1 MPSRYLSFRCSVPW
15 LILLLQALLLT
26 RSYFGFP
33 GVSDTYASSNSYPA
47 FQDVTHMVIFGF
59 GFFLMVLRR
68 YGFSSTGFNFF
79 LVVLGVQCSMLAEDL
94 LVFIRGQQNQVGME
108 SLAKAVV
115 STTAVVISTGAVLGK
130 ANPVQLIVMTLVE
143 LIFFYVSRCINRTLL
158 EVPEPLTV
166 MHVHLFGAY
175 FGLAL
180 TSRFPEPPPG
190 LDKNRST
197 PKSELLSVLGTV
209 FVWVF
214 WPSFNSILADSKKKA
229 VLNTYLALAVSAV
242 AAFMLSALTSK
253 DGKFRMAHI
262 RSAALAGGVAVSY
275 TAHLIQHPWI
285 AMILGLL
292 GSVIT
297 ILGSHCLQVMLKPLN
312 GSWISCVNVCNYQL
326 VTLGVNETFSSSQ
339 RCFNPALK
347 LQDTSGVHFT
357 FGLPA
362 VLGAVAAVVL
372 RVVEDGIATQWND
385 LSSLGYTAFYYIGA
399 FCQTI
404 STALITGFIT
414 ETPITQNPPLPWCL
428 FCISLSLTTGLI
440 LNIKLL
446 KAVHV
451 SKYFDDQ
458 FYWEFPHLSVGF

>member
-1 MPSRYLSFRCSVPW
+1 MPSQSDSLGFRCGFRCSVTG
-15 LILLLQALLLT
+15 LNLLLQALLLI
-26 RSYFGFP
+26 RSFFGFP
-33 GVSDTYASSNSYPA
+33 DVSDNYSSLVSRASFTSSPVSYPA
-47 FQDVTHMVIFGF
+47 FQDVNHMVIFGF

-68 YGFSSTGFNFF
+68 YGFSSTGFNFL
-79 LVVLGVQCSMLAEDL
+79 LVVLGVQFSVLAEDL
-94 LVFIRGQQNQVGME
+94 LCRTAGCSLW
-108 SLAKAVV
+108 SLAKALV
-115 STTAVVISTGAVLGK
+115 SMTAVVISTGAVLGK

-143 LIFFYVSRCINRTLL
+143 LIFFYVSRWINRKFL
-158 EVPEPLTV
+158 EVPEHLSV
-166 MHVHLFGAY
+166 MHVFLFGAY

-180 TSRFPEPPPG
+180 ASRFPEAPPG

-197 PKSELLSVLGTV
+197 PKSELFSVLGTV

-214 WPSFNSILADSKKKA
+214 WPSFNSILAGSEKMKT
-229 VLNTYLALAVSAV
+229 VLSTYLALTVSAV

-253 DGKFRMAHI
+253 DGKFRMADI
-262 RSAALAGGVAVSY
+262 RSAVLAGGVTVSY
-275 TAHLIQHPWI
+275 TAELIKHPWI

-297 ILGSHCLQVMLKPLN
+297 ILGSHCV
-312 GSWISCVNVCNYQL
+312 
-326 VTLGVNETFSSSQ
+326 Q

-372 RVVEDGIATQWND
+372 RVVARGTETQWNE
-385 LSSLGYTAFYYIGA
+385 LSRLGYDAFVNIGA

-404 STALITGFIT
+404 STALVTG
-414 ETPITQNPPLPWCL
+414 LV
-428 FCISLSLTTGLI
+428 TGLI

-458 FYWEFPHLSVGF
+458 SYWEVSLKMISD

>member
-15 LILLLQALLLT
+15 LILLLQILFLT
-26 RSYFGFP
+26 HSFLGFP
-33 GVSDTYASSNSYPA
+33 GVGDVYSPSNFYPE
-47 FQDVTHMVIFGF
+47 FQDVNHMVIFGF

-68 YGFSSTGFNFF
+68 YGFSSTGFNF
-79 LVVLGVQCSMLAEDL
+79 LLIVLGVQCSVLVEDL
-94 LVFIRGQQNQVGME
+94 SVFLRIQQSEVGMK

-115 STTAVVISTGAVLGK
+115 SMTAVVISTGAVLGK
-130 ANPVQLIVMTLVE
+130 ANPVQLIMMTLVE
-143 LIFFYVSRCINRTLL
+143 IIIFYVSRCINRTFLQ
-158 EVPEPLTV
+158 VPEQLSL

-175 FGLAL
+175 FGLAV
-180 TSRFPEPPPG
+180 TSRFPEPAPG
-190 LDKNRST
+190 LDKNRSS
-197 PKSELLSVLGTV
+197 PKSDLFSMLGTV

-214 WPSFNSILADSKKKA
+214 WPSFNSLLADSKKEA

-253 DGKFRMAHI
+253 DGKFRMTHI
-262 RSAALAGGVAVSY
+262 HSAVLAGGVTVSY
-275 TAHLIQHPWI
+275 TAPSIQHPWI

-297 ILGSHCLQVMLKPLN
+297 ILGSHCL
-312 GSWISCVNVCNYQL
+312 
-326 VTLGVNETFSSSQ
+326 Q

-372 RVVEDGIATQWND
+372 CVVQNGIDRQWNN
-385 LSSLGYTAFYYIGA
+385 LSSLGYLVFVDLGA

-404 STALITGFIT
+404 SSALITGLI
-414 ETPITQNPPLPWCL
+414 
-428 FCISLSLTTGLI
+428 TGLI
-440 LNIKLL
+440 LNTKLL

>member
-115 STTAVVISTGAVLGK
+115 STAAVVISTGAVLGK

-197 PKSELLSVLGTV
+197 PKSELFSVLGTV

-297 ILGSHCLQVMLKPLN
+297 ILGSHCQ
-312 GSWISCVNVCNYQL
+312 
-326 VTLGVNETFSSSQ
+326 Q

-372 RVVEDGIATQWND
+372 HVVEDGIATQWND

-414 ETPITQNPPLPWCL
+414 
-428 FCISLSLTTGLI
+428 GLI

>member
-1 MPSRYLSFRCSVPW
+1 MPARYLSFRCSVPW
-15 LILLLQALLLT
+15 LILLLQALFLT
-26 RSYFGFP
+26 RSFFGFP
-33 GVSDTYASSNSYPA
+33 GVSDSYGLSNSYPE

-68 YGFSSTGFNFF
+68 YGFSSTGFNFL

-94 LVFIRGQQNQVGME
+94 LVFIRGKQNQVGMK

-143 LIFFYVSRCINRTLL
+143 LIFFHVSRCINSTFLK
-158 EVPEPLTV
+158 VPEHLTV

-197 PKSELLSVLGTV
+197 PKSELFSVLGTV

-214 WPSFNSILADSKKKA
+214 WPSFNSILSESKEA

-275 TAHLIQHPWI
+275 TAHRIQHPWI

-297 ILGSHCLQVMLKPLN
+297 ILGSHCL
-312 GSWISCVNVCNYQL
+312 
-326 VTLGVNETFSSSQ
+326 Q

-372 RVVEDGIATQWND
+372 CVVEDGIETQWNE
-385 LSSLGYTAFYYIGA
+385 LSSLGYIAFYYIGA

-404 STALITGFIT
+404 STALITGLI
-414 ETPITQNPPLPWCL
+414 
-428 FCISLSLTTGLI
+428 TGLI

>member
-15 LILLLQALLLT
+15 LLLLLQTLFLI
-26 RSYFGFP
+26 RSFFGVP
-33 GVSDTYASSNSYPA
+33 GADDIYSPSNFYSE
-47 FQDVTHMVIFGF
+47 FQDVNHMVIFGF

-68 YGFSSTGFNFF
+68 YGFSSTGFNF
-79 LVVLGVQCSMLAEDL
+79 LLIVLGVQCSVLVEDC
-94 LVFIRGQQNQVGME
+94 LVFLRAQQNEIGLK
-108 SLAKAVV
+108 SLAKALV
-115 STTAVVISTGAVLGK
+115 SMTAVVISTGAVLGK
-130 ANPVQLIVMTLVE
+130 ANPVQLIVMTVVE
-143 LIFFYVSRCINRTLL
+143 LFFFYVSRCINRTFLQ
-158 EVPEPLTV
+158 VPEHLAL

-175 FGLAL
+175 FGLAV
-180 TSRFPEPPPG
+180 TSRFPEAPPG
-190 LDKNRST
+190 LDKSRSS
-197 PKSELLSVLGTV
+197 PKSELFSMLGTV

-214 WPSFNSILADSKKKA
+214 WPSFNSILAVSKRKA

-253 DGKFRMAHI
+253 DGKFRMTHI
-262 RSAALAGGVAVSY
+262 HSAVLAGGVAVSY
-275 TAHLIQHPWI
+275 TAHSIQHPWI

-292 GSVIT
+292 GAVIT
-297 ILGSHCLQVMLKPLN
+297 ILGSHCLQ
-312 GSWISCVNVCNYQL
+312 
-326 VTLGVNETFSSSQ
+326 
-339 RCFNPALK
+339 RCFNRALK
-347 LQDTSGVHFT
+347 LQDISGVHFT

-372 RVVEDGIATQWND
+372 CVVEKGIAKQWND
-385 LSSLGYTAFYYIGA
+385 LSSLGYLIFVDVGA

-404 STALITGFIT
+404 CTALITGLI
-414 ETPITQNPPLPWCL
+414 
-428 FCISLSLTTGLI
+428 TGLI

>member
-1 MPSRYLSFRCSVPW
+1 MPSRYRNFRCSVPW
-15 LILLLQALLLT
+15 LVLLLEALFLT
-26 RSYFGFP
+26 GFFFYFP
-33 GVSDTYASSNSYPA
+33 DVDVNSLSSFYSE
-47 FQDVTHMVIFGF
+47 FQDVNHMVIFGF
-59 GFFLMVLRR
+59 GFFLVVLRR
-68 YGFSSTGFNFF
+68 YGFSSTGLNFL
-79 LVVLGVQCSMLAEDL
+79 LVVLGVQCSVLVEDL
-94 LVFIRGQQNQVGME
+94 LVFLKVQHSEGGMQ

-115 STTAVVISTGAVLGK
+115 SMTAVAISTGAVLGK
-130 ANPVQLIVMTLVE
+130 ANPVQLIVMSLVE
-143 LIFFYVSRCINRTLL
+143 LIIFCASRCINRTFLQ
-158 EVPEPLTV
+158 VPWWDHLTL

-175 FGLAL
+175 FGLAV
-180 TSRFPEPPPG
+180 TSCFPEPPPG

-197 PKSELLSVLGTV
+197 PKSDLFSMLGTV

-214 WPSFNSILADSKKKA
+214 WPSFNSILADSKTEP
-229 VLNTYLALAVSAV
+229 VLNTYFALAVSAV

-253 DGKFRMAHI
+253 DGKFRMTHI
-262 RSAALAGGVAVSY
+262 HSAVLAGGVTISY
-275 TAHLIQHPWI
+275 TADRIQHPWI

-297 ILGSHCLQVMLKPLN
+297 ILGSHCLQ
-312 GSWISCVNVCNYQL
+312 
-326 VTLGVNETFSSSQ
+326 
-339 RCFNPALK
+339 RCFNPAFK

-372 RVVEDGIATQWND
+372 HVVEEGIYTPWNN
-385 LSSLGYTAFYYIGA
+385 LSSLGYLIFVDVGA

-404 STALITGFIT
+404 STALITGLI
-414 ETPITQNPPLPWCL
+414 
-428 FCISLSLTTGLI
+428 TGLI

-446 KAVHV
+446 KIVHV

>member
-197 PKSELLSVLGTV
+197 PKSELFSVLGTV

-214 WPSFNSILADSKKKA
+214 WPSFNSILAESKKKA

-242 AAFMLSALTSK
+242 AAFMLSALTTK

-297 ILGSHCLQVMLKPLN
+297 ILGSHCL
-312 GSWISCVNVCNYQL
+312 
-326 VTLGVNETFSSSQ
+326 Q

-414 ETPITQNPPLPWCL
+414 
-428 FCISLSLTTGLI
+428 GLI

>member
-15 LILLLQALLLT
+15 LLLSLQTLFFI
-26 RSYFGFP
+26 YVFFHFP
-33 GVSDTYASSNSYPA
+33 DGANIYSPSNFYPE
-47 FQDVTHMVIFGF
+47 FQDVNHMVIFGF

-68 YGFSSTGFNFF
+68 YGFSSTGLNF
-79 LVVLGVQCSMLAEDL
+79 LLIVLGVQCSVLVEDL
-94 LVFIRGQQNQVGME
+94 LLFFFLSC

-115 STTAVVISTGAVLGK
+115 STTAVAISTGAVLGK
-130 ANPVQLIVMTLVE
+130 ANPVQLIVMSLVE
-143 LIFFYVSRCINRTLL
+143 LVFFYASRCINRRFLQVPDHLTL
-158 EVPEPLTV
+158 

-175 FGLAL
+175 FGVAV

-197 PKSELLSVLGTV
+197 PKSELFSMLGTV

-214 WPSFNSILADSKKKA
+214 WPSFNSILADSKKEA
-229 VLNTYLALAVSAV
+229 VLNTYFALAVSAV

-253 DGKFRMAHI
+253 DGKFRMTHI
-262 RSAALAGGVAVSY
+262 HSAVLAGGVTISY
-275 TAHLIQHPWI
+275 TAHSIQHPWI

-297 ILGSHCLQVMLKPLN
+297 ILGSHCLQ
-312 GSWISCVNVCNYQL
+312 
-326 VTLGVNETFSSSQ
+326 
-339 RCFNPALK
+339 RCFNPAFK

-372 RVVEDGIATQWND
+372 CVIEKGISTQWNN
-385 LSSLGYTAFYYIGA
+385 LSSLGYLVFVDVGA

-404 STALITGFIT
+404 STALITGLI
-414 ETPITQNPPLPWCL
+414 
-428 FCISLSLTTGLI
+428 TGLI

-446 KAVHV
+446 KTVHV

-458 FYWEFPHLSVGF
+458 FYWEVSF

>member
-1 MPSRYLSFRCSVPW
+1 MPPRYRSSRCRLPW
-15 LILLLQALLLT
+15 LLLLLQALFLS
-26 RSYFGFP
+26 RAFFAFP
-33 GVSDTYASSNSYPA
+33 GARLTYFSSELYPV
-47 FQDVTHMVIFGF
+47 FQDVNHMVIFGF

-68 YGFSSTGFNFF
+68 YGFSSTGFNF
-79 LVVLGVQCSMLAEDL
+79 LLIVLGVQCSVLVQDL
-94 LVFIRGQQNQVGME
+94 LDLLDIQYSELGVE
-108 SLAKAVV
+108 SLAGAVM
-115 STTAVVISTGAVLGK
+115 SMTAVVISTGAVLGK
-130 ANPVQLIVMTLVE
+130 ANPVQLIVMSLVE
-143 LIFFYVSRCINRTLL
+143 LIIFHVSRCINSTFLQVPQNLTL
-158 EVPEPLTV
+158 

-175 FGLAL
+175 FGVAV

-209 FVWVF
+209 FVWMF
-214 WPSFNSILADSKKKA
+214 WPNFNSILAETKWQA

-262 RSAALAGGVAVSY
+262 HSAVLAGGVTTSC
-275 TAHLIQHPWI
+275 TAEIIQQPWI

-292 GSVIT
+292 GSVIS
-297 ILGSHCLQVMLKPLN
+297 ILGSHCLQ
-312 GSWISCVNVCNYQL
+312 
-326 VTLGVNETFSSSQ
+326 
-339 RCFNPALK
+339 RCFNPPLK

-362 VLGAVAAVVL
+362 VLGAVATVLL
-372 RVVEDGIATQWND
+372 RVVEQGIIEQRSA
-385 LSSLGYTAFYYIGA
+385 LPSLGFLIFIEVGA

-404 STALITGFIT
+404 STALITGLIT
-414 ETPITQNPPLPWCL
+414 G
-428 FCISLSLTTGLI
+428 FI
-440 LNIKLL
+440 LNVKLL

-458 FYWEFPHLSVGF
+458 FYWEVSFQMISD

>member
-1 MPSRYLSFRCSVPW
+1 MPPRYLSFRCSVPW
-15 LILLLQALLLT
+15 LILLLQALLLI
-26 RSYFGFP
+26 RSFFHFP
-33 GVSDTYASSNSYPA
+33 DVSDTYSSSSSYPE

-68 YGFSSTGFNFF
+68 YGFSSTGFNFLLF
-79 LVVLGVQCSMLAEDL
+79 VLGVQCSVLAEDL
-94 LVFIRGQQNQVGME
+94 LVFLTGEQNQVDME
-108 SLAKAVV
+108 SLVKAVV
-115 STTAVVISTGAVLGK
+115 SMTAVVISTGAVLGK

-143 LIFFYVSRCINRTLL
+143 LIFFYMSRWINGIFL
-158 EVPEPLTV
+158 EVPEHLAV

-197 PKSELLSVLGTV
+197 PKSELFSVLGTV

-214 WPSFNSILADSKKKA
+214 WPSFNSILAESKKVEA

-262 RSAALAGGVAVSY
+262 RSAVLAGGVAVTY
-275 TAHLIQHPWI
+275 TAHCKHPWI

-297 ILGSHCLQVMLKPLN
+297 ILGSHCLQ
-312 GSWISCVNVCNYQL
+312 
-326 VTLGVNETFSSSQ
+326 
-339 RCFNPALK
+339 RCLNPALK

-372 RVVEDGIATQWND
+372 GVVERGIETRWNE
-385 LSSLGYTAFYYIGA
+385 LSSLGYAAFYDIGA

-404 STALITGFIT
+404 STALITGLI
-414 ETPITQNPPLPWCL
+414 
-428 FCISLSLTTGLI
+428 TGLI

-458 FYWEFPHLSVGF
+458 LYWEFPHLSVGF

>member
-1 MPSRYLSFRCSVPW
+1 MPARYLSFRCSVPW

-26 RSYFGFP
+26 RSFFGFP
-33 GVSDTYASSNSYPA
+33 GVSDTYVSSSSYPE
-47 FQDVTHMVIFGF
+47 FQDVSHMVIFGF

-68 YGFSSTGFNFF
+68 YGFSSTGFNFL
-79 LVVLGVQCSMLAEDL
+79 LVVLGVQWSMLAEDL
-94 LVFIRGQQNQVGME
+94 LVFIRGRQNQVGME

-115 STTAVVISTGAVLGK
+115 SMTAVVISTGAVLGK

-143 LIFFYVSRCINRTLL
+143 LIFFHVSRCINSTFL
-158 EVPEPLTV
+158 EVPEHVTV
-166 MHVHLFGAY
+166 MHVYLFGAY

-197 PKSELLSVLGTV
+197 PKSELFSVLGTV

-214 WPSFNSILADSKKKA
+214 WPSFNSILSESKEA

-242 AAFMLSALTSK
+242 AAFMLSALTST

-275 TAHLIQHPWI
+275 TADLIQHPWI

-297 ILGSHCLQVMLKPLN
+297 ILGSHCL
-312 GSWISCVNVCNYQL
+312 
-326 VTLGVNETFSSSQ
+326 Q

-372 RVVEDGIATQWND
+372 RVVEDGIYTQWNE

-404 STALITGFIT
+404 STALITGLIT
-414 ETPITQNPPLPWCL
+414 G
-428 FCISLSLTTGLI
+428 FI

>member
-1 MPSRYLSFRCSVPW
+1 MSDCHLSFQCSERW
-15 LILLLQALLLT
+15 LMLLLQALFLLC
-26 RSYFGFP
+26 YFLGVP
-33 GVSDTYASSNSYPA
+33 NVSDIWKDITYSPVKSSGTQLSTEIYPV
-47 FQDVTHMVIFGF
+47 FQDVNHMVVFGF
-59 GFFLMVLRR
+59 GFFLVVLRR
-68 YGFSSTGFNFF
+68 FGYSSTGFNFLLF
-79 LVVLGVQCSMLAEDL
+79 ALGVQCSLLGEDL
-94 LVFIRGQQNQVGME
+94 LVFLRGQQNEVGLG

-115 STTAVVISTGAVLGK
+115 SMTAVVISTGAVLGK

-143 LIFFYVSRCINRTLL
+143 LIFFYMSRCINRTFL
-158 EVPEPLTV
+158 EVPEHLSL

-197 PKSELLSVLGTV
+197 PKSELFSVLGTV

-214 WPSFNSILADSKKKA
+214 WPSFNSILAKSKEEP

-242 AAFMLSALTSK
+242 SAFMLSALTSK

-262 RSAALAGGVAVSY
+262 RSAVLAGGVTVSY
-275 TAHLIQHPWI
+275 TAHSIQHPWI

-292 GSVIT
+292 GSAIT
-297 ILGSHCLQVMLKPLN
+297 ILGSHCL
-312 GSWISCVNVCNYQL
+312 
-326 VTLGVNETFSSSQ
+326 Q

-372 RVVEDGIATQWND
+372 HAVEQGIDTQWND
-385 LSSLGYTAFYYIGA
+385 LSSLGYYILDDVGA

-414 ETPITQNPPLPWCL
+414 
-428 FCISLSLTTGLI
+428 GLI
-440 LNIKLL
+440 LNIKLF
-446 KAVHV
+446 KAMHV

-458 FYWEFPHLSVGF
+458 LYWEVSFKMISD

>member
-15 LILLLQALLLT
+15 LLLLLQALFLS
-26 RSYFGFP
+26 RAFFAFP
-33 GVSDTYASSNSYPA
+33 SADDINFSSSVYPV
-47 FQDVTHMVIFGF
+47 FQDVNHMVIFGF

-68 YGFSSTGFNFF
+68 YGYSSTGFNF
-79 LVVLGVQCSMLAEDL
+79 LLIVLGVQFSVLVEDL
-94 LVFIRGQQNQVGME
+94 LLLLRIQYSAFGVE
-108 SLAKAVV
+108 SLARAVM
-115 STTAVVISTGAVLGK
+115 SMTAVVISAGAVLGK
-130 ANPVQLIVMTLVE
+130 ANPVQLIVMSLVE
-143 LIFFYVSRCINRTLL
+143 LILFH
-158 EVPEPLTV
+158 VPENLTL

-175 FGLAL
+175 FGLAV

-190 LDKNRST
+190 LDKNRSS
-197 PKSELLSVLGTV
+197 PKSELFSVLGTV
-209 FVWVF
+209 FVWMF
-214 WPSFNSILADSKKKA
+214 WPSFNSILAELQFQAMLS
-229 VLNTYLALAVSAV
+229 TYLALAVSAV

-262 RSAALAGGVAVSY
+262 HSAVLAGGVTMSF
-275 TAHLIQHPWI
+275 TAIIIKHPWI

-292 GSVIT
+292 GSVIS
-297 ILGSHCLQVMLKPLN
+297 ILGSHCLQ
-312 GSWISCVNVCNYQL
+312 
-326 VTLGVNETFSSSQ
+326 
-339 RCFNPALK
+339 RCFNPPLK

-372 RVVEDGIATQWND
+372 RVVEKGIIEQWSD
-385 LSSLGYTAFYYIGA
+385 LPSLGYLIFLEVGA

-404 STALITGFIT
+404 STAFITGLI
-414 ETPITQNPPLPWCL
+414 
-428 FCISLSLTTGLI
+428 TGLI

>member
-15 LILLLQALLLT
+15 LILLLQALLLL
-26 RSYFGFP
+26 RSFFGFP
-33 GVSDTYASSNSYPA
+33 GVSDTYSSSDSYPE
-47 FQDVTHMVIFGF
+47 FQDVNHMVVFGF

-68 YGFSSTGFNFF
+68 YGFSSTGFNFL
-79 LVVLGVQCSMLAEDL
+79 LVVLGVQCSVLGEDL
-94 LVFIRGQQNQVGME
+94 LVFLRGGPNQVGLE
-108 SLAKAVV
+108 SLARAFV
-115 STTAVVISTGAVLGK
+115 SVTAVVISTGAVLGR

-143 LIFFYVSRCINRTLL
+143 LVFFYVSRYVNETFLK
-158 EVPEPLTV
+158 VPGRLTGV
-166 MHVHLFGAY
+166 HVFLFGAY

-180 TSRFPEPPPG
+180 ASRFPEPPAG
-190 LDKNRST
+190 LDKSRSS
-197 PKSELLSVLGTV
+197 PKSELFSVLGTV

-214 WPSFNSILADSKKKA
+214 WPSFNSILPSSKMRA
-229 VLNTYLALAVSAV
+229 VINTYLALAVSAV

-253 DGKFRMAHI
+253 DGKFRMAQI
-262 RSAALAGGVAVSY
+262 RSAVLAGGVTISY
-275 TAHLIQHPWI
+275 AAERIHHPWI

-297 ILGSHCLQVMLKPLN
+297 ILGSHCA
-312 GSWISCVNVCNYQL
+312 
-326 VTLGVNETFSSSQ
+326 Q

-372 RVVEDGIATQWND
+372 IVVQDGIGTRWNE
-385 LSSLGYTAFYYIGA
+385 LSRLGYGALVYIGA
-399 FCQTI
+399 FCQTM
-404 STALITGFIT
+404 STALITGLI
-414 ETPITQNPPLPWCL
+414 
-428 FCISLSLTTGLI
+428 TGLI

>member
-15 LILLLQALLLT
+15 FILLLETLFLI
-26 RSYFGFP
+26 RFFFCFP
-33 GVSDTYASSNSYPA
+33 GAGNIYSPSNRYPE
-47 FQDVTHMVIFGF
+47 FQDVHHMVIFGF

-68 YGFSSTGFNFF
+68 YGFSSTGLNF
-79 LVVLGVQCSMLAEDL
+79 LLIVLGVQCCVVVEDL
-94 LVFIRGQQNQVGME
+94 LLFFFLSC
-108 SLAKAVV
+108 SLGKALV
-115 STTAVVISTGAVLGK
+115 SMTAVAISTGAVLGK
-130 ANPVQLIVMTLVE
+130 ANPLQLIVMSLVE
-143 LIFFYVSRCINRTLL
+143 LIIFYVSRCINRTFLQ
-158 EVPEPLTV
+158 VPDHLTL

-175 FGLAL
+175 FGVAV

-190 LDKNRST
+190 LDKNRSS
-197 PKSELLSVLGTV
+197 PKSDLFSMLGTV

-214 WPSFNSILADSKKKA
+214 WPSFNSLLADSKEKA

-253 DGKFRMAHI
+253 DGKFRMTHI
-262 RSAALAGGVAVSY
+262 HSAVLAGGVTISY
-275 TAHLIQHPWI
+275 TAQSIQHPWI

-297 ILGSHCLQVMLKPLN
+297 VLGSHCLQ
-312 GSWISCVNVCNYQL
+312 
-326 VTLGVNETFSSSQ
+326 
-339 RCFNPALK
+339 RCFNPAFK

-372 RVVEDGIATQWND
+372 HVIEEGISTRWNS
-385 LSSLGYTAFYYIGA
+385 LSSLGYLIFVDIGA

-404 STALITGFIT
+404 STALLTGLI
-414 ETPITQNPPLPWCL
+414 
-428 FCISLSLTTGLI
+428 TGLI

-446 KAVHV
+446 KTLHV

-458 FYWEFPHLSVGF
+458 FYWEVSF

>member
-297 ILGSHCLQVMLKPLN
+297 ILGSHCLQ
-312 GSWISCVNVCNYQL
+312 
-326 VTLGVNETFSSSQ
+326 

-414 ETPITQNPPLPWCL
+414 
-428 FCISLSLTTGLI
+428 GLI

>member
-1 MPSRYLSFRCSVPW
+1 MCHPEGKQCTMPSRYLSFRCSVPW
-15 LILLLQALLLT
+15 LILLLQALLLL
-26 RSYFGFP
+26 RSFLGFP
-33 GVSDTYASSNSYPA
+33 GVSDTYSSFNSYPE
-47 FQDVTHMVIFGF
+47 FQDVNHMVIFGF

-68 YGFSSTGFNFF
+68 YGFSSTGFNFL
-79 LVVLGVQCSMLAEDL
+79 LVVLGVQCSVLAEDL
-94 LVFIRGQQNQVGME
+94 LVFLGGHQNVVGLE
-108 SLAKAVV
+108 SLAKAFV
-115 STTAVVISTGAVLGK
+115 SVTAVIISTGAVLGR
-130 ANPVQLIVMTLVE
+130 ANPLQLIIMTLVE
-143 LIFFYVSRCINRTLL
+143 LIFFYVSRYINETFL
-158 EVPEPLTV
+158 EVPARLTG
-166 MHVHLFGAY
+166 MHVFLFGAY

-180 TSRFPEPPPG
+180 ASRCPEPPPG
-190 LDKNRST
+190 LDKDRST
-197 PKSELLSVLGTV
+197 PKSELFSVLGTV

-214 WPSFNSILADSKKKA
+214 WPSFNSILPSLKMQA

-253 DGKFRMAHI
+253 DGKFRMAQI
-262 RSAALAGGVAVSY
+262 RSAVLAGGVTISY
-275 TAHLIQHPWI
+275 TAQHIHQPWI

-292 GSVIT
+292 GSGIT
-297 ILGSHCLQVMLKPLN
+297 ILGAHCV
-312 GSWISCVNVCNYQL
+312 
-326 VTLGVNETFSSSQ
+326 Q

-372 RVVEDGIATQWND
+372 RVVEGGIDTRWNE
-385 LSSLGYTAFYYIGA
+385 LSRLGYDAFVYIGA

-404 STALITGFIT
+404 CTALITGLI
-414 ETPITQNPPLPWCL
+414 
-428 FCISLSLTTGLI
+428 TGLI

>member
-15 LILLLQALLLT
+15 FILLLEALFLI
-26 RSYFGFP
+26 RSFFCVT
-33 GVSDTYASSNSYPA
+33 GVSNFYSSSNFYPE
-47 FQDVTHMVIFGF
+47 FQDVNHMVIFGF

-68 YGFSSTGFNFF
+68 YGFSSTGFNFL
-79 LVVLGVQCSMLAEDL
+79 LVVLGVQCSVLVEDL
-94 LVFIRGQQNQVGME
+94 LVFLRVRQNGDGMI
-108 SLAKAVV
+108 SLGKAMV

-143 LIFFYVSRCINRTLL
+143 LIIFYMSRCINETLL
-158 EVPEPLTV
+158 QVPDHLAL

-175 FGLAL
+175 FGLAV

-197 PKSELLSVLGTV
+197 PKSDLFSVLGTV

-214 WPSFNSILADSKKKA
+214 WPSFNSILADSKKAA
-229 VLNTYLALAVSAV
+229 VLNTYFALAVSAV
-242 AAFMLSALTSK
+242 AAFMLSALTSR
-253 DGKFRMAHI
+253 DGKFRMTHI
-262 RSAALAGGVAVSY
+262 HSAVLAGGVTISY
-275 TAHLIQHPWI
+275 TAHSIQHPWI

-297 ILGSHCLQVMLKPLN
+297 ILGSHCLQ
-312 GSWISCVNVCNYQL
+312 
-326 VTLGVNETFSSSQ
+326 
-339 RCFNPALK
+339 RCCNPAFK
-347 LQDTSGVHFT
+347 LHDTSGVHFT

-372 RVVEDGIATQWND
+372 CVVEEGIKTQWNN
-385 LSSLGYTAFYYIGA
+385 LSSLGYLIFVDLGA

-404 STALITGFIT
+404 STALITGLI
-414 ETPITQNPPLPWCL
+414 
-428 FCISLSLTTGLI
+428 TGLI

-446 KAVHV
+446 KTVHV

-458 FYWEFPHLSVGF
+458 SYWEFPHLSVGF